1 MLPVMDVASGEYGCY
16 LDKLV
21 TLTSN
26 VKKSSNISKVSD
38 SHSDV
43 LQTYDTT
50 YFNNDIPEYNCST
63 WKQFTVLL
71 HRMFLQR
78 LRDGVSII

>member
-1 MLPVMDVASGEYGCY
+1 MDVASGEYGYY

-26 VKKSSNISKVSD
+26 VKKSSNISKGSE

-43 LQTYDTT
+43 IQTYDTS

-63 WKQFTVLL
+63 WKQFSVLL

-78 LRDGVSII
+78 FRDGVSII